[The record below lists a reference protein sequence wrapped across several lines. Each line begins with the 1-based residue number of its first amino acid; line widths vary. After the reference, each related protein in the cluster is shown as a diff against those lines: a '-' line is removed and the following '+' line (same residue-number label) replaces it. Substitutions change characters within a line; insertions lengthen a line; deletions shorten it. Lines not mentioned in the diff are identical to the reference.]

1 MATRAPCVTDE
12 WYHCYNR
19 GVDKRK
25 VFESKADYE
34 RFTALLYVSNG
45 DKTEAISDRYRRD
58 LQSILAGDPAER
70 GRPLVDIAAFSLM
83 PTHVHLVL
91 QQLQDGGIARFMQKV
106 FTGYTMHFNARRERT
121 GALFAGTYKAK
132 HIDDDRYL
140 KKVIPYVILNPAELF
155 EPKWKQGKCDVR
167 KVRAQ
172 LLEYPYSSVKEFFS
186 KDATAQKITGAG
198 IREYFD
204 RMPNLTEMLR
214 DAQDYYREYSPE
226 V

>member
-1 MATRAPCVTDE
+1 MATREPCVTEE

-19 GVDKRK
+19 GVDKRR

-34 RFTALLYVSNG
+34 RFMGLLYVSNG

-58 LQSILAGDPAER
+58 LKSILAGDPSDR
-70 GRPLVDIAAFSLM
+70 GEPLVEIATFSLM
-83 PTHVHLVL
+83 PTHIHLVM
-91 QQLQDGGIARFMQKV
+91 QQLCDGGIAKFMQKV

-140 KKVIPYVILNPAELF
+140 KWVIPYVLLNPAELF
-155 EPKWKQGKCDVR
+155 EPKWKQGKCDITKIR
-167 KVRAQ
+167 TQ
-172 LLEYPYSSVKEFFS
+172 LLDYPYSNIKEFFNQDS
-186 KDATAQKITGAG
+186 STQKIAG
-198 IREYFD
+198 VRIREYYD
-204 RMPNLTEMLR
+204 KTPDLREMLR
-214 DAQDYYREYSPE
+214 EAREYYREYSPE

>member
-1 MATRAPCVTDE
+1 MATRAPCVTEE

-19 GVDKRK
+19 GVDKRR

-34 RFTALLYVSNG
+34 RFMGLLYVSNG
-45 DKTEAISDRYRRD
+45 DRTEAISDRYRRD
-58 LQSILAGDPAER
+58 LPSLLAEDPKDR
-70 GRPLVDIAAFSLM
+70 GKPLVDIAAFSLM
-83 PTHVHLVL
+83 PTHVHFVL

-155 EPKWKQGKCDVR
+155 EPKWKQGKCDIE
-167 KVRAQ
+167 KMRAQ
-172 LLEYPYSSVKEFFS
+172 LLEYPYSSVKEFFG

-198 IREYFD
+198 IREYYD
-204 RMPNLTEMLR
+204 RMPALTEMLE
-214 DAQDYYREYSPE
+214 DACDYYREYSPE